1 MPVALAAWKLHRPVR
16 LAIDR
21 NVDMAII
28 GKRHAFESTYHVAY
42 RQDGEIVAMTTA
54 LASDGG
60 NTIDCSFFVIH
71 VAQLHADN
79 CYLVPT
85 FGVSGTVYKTNEAS
99 NISMRAF
106 GVVQTILAQEDAIE
120 QVGHQTGTSPEAI
133 RRNML
138 YRSGDTTHYGEPL
151 AQCTIR
157 ENWDR
162 LLRDADFERRAE
174 AVARFNAG
182 NRWKKRGIAMIPLKY
197 GAQYEVPAL
206 NYGGALVS
214 VYAGDGSVVVQC
226 GGVEVGQGLQTK
238 VAQIAARALG
248 ICVDDVTVAN
258 PDTAVSVNAT
268 STGADSGTDLN
279 GWATYIAARQ
289 LRKRLERFATAP
301 GQKPF
306 PGANWQEKWPKIV
319 AAAHGDR
326 IDLAAHAFYKTKR
339 VTDTQPYTYYSWS
352 VGCSEVEVDVLTGQ
366 VTVLRAD
373 LLIDAGLPLNPLLD
387 LGQAQGA
394 YVQGLGF
401 MFTEEI
407 LFDADGRLLT
417 DGTWE
422 YKPPCTHT
430 IPVDFRVSLN
440 VAERPLTTLGIEH
453 TVALVSGAGPAAFR
467 PDVAVLAQ
475 QAMLATAGDPPA
487 VPEGSA
493 AAADPAVVEQ
503 IKRIQ
508 VLDAAAIAADPE
520 LQSELDHATAAAL
533 HSAKT
538 VGEPPVA
545 LAVSAFCAVK
555 RAVPLGPRRRRRR
568 RLVRAR
574 RPGDGGP
581 GARGVRDAARAAAV
595 VTTRSRRTRTSG
607 RRSPAFRA
615 PALVELPRELREA
628 EHVPDRVVEVVV
640 VPALPG
646 LVQPVDARRRHRG
659 ATGPG
664 GAGLPAP
671 AERRGVPGTG
681 RRVRRARH
689 RRPPRADRRADAGPR
704 RRARHHPAAARR
716 PPRRRGDPERA
727 LRGAARRGSPAVP
740 GDPGRV
746 QRARRRVLAR
756 RRVRQLTTGARRG
769 PPKPQTSRPPHRH
782 VRVRHERLTR
792 VVAGAR

>member
-1 MPVALAAWKLHRPVR
+1 MLAYLTASDLPVPYSGIAGDDPVLVTDTVTCYGQLIGIVVAEDARVALAAAAHVQRELIAWSPLPPVLGIEAARAQTPPSVLPNPASGFPNYVTHYIRHKSDQTWLDAPLVPPPGADGVLSGTQRSGLQAHFYMETQGLIAQPSDDGGILIDASTQSPDSVQGAVRTVLKLRQNQVRVRVRSLGGGFGGKTTRSPFVAVPVALAAYKLHRPVR

-42 RQDGEIVAMTTA
+42 RHDGDIVGMTTA

-85 FGVSGTVYKTNEAS
+85 FAVSGTVYKTNEAS
-99 NISMRAF
+99 NIAMRAF

-120 QVGHQTGTSPEAI
+120 QVGFQTGTSPEAI

-555 RAVPLGPRRRRRR
+555 RAV
-568 RLVRAR
+568 
-574 RPGDGGP
+574 
-581 GARGVRDAARAAAV
+581 
-595 VTTRSRRTRTSG
+595 RS
-607 RRSPAFRA
+607 A
-615 PALVELPRELREA
+615 
-628 EHVPDRVVEVVV
+628 
-640 VPALPG
+640 
-646 LVQPVDARRRHRG
+646 
-659 ATGPG
+659 
-664 GAGLPAP
+664 
-671 AERRGVPGTG
+671 
-681 RRVRRARH
+681 
-689 RRPPRADRRADAGPR
+689 RADAGVDGWFELD
-704 RRARHHPAAARR
+704 APATVA
-716 PPRRRGDPERA
+716 
-727 LRGAARRGSPAVP
+727 
-740 GDPGRV
+740 
-746 QRARRRVLAR
+746 
-756 RRVRQLTTGARRG
+756 RVRAACATPREQL
-769 PPKPQTSRPPHRH
+769 
-782 VRVRHERLTR
+782 RL
-792 VVAGAR
+792 